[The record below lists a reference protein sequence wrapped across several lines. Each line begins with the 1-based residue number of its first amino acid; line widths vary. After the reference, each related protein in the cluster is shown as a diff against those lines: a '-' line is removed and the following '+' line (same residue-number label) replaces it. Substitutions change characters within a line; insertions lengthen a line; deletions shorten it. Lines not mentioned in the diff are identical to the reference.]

1 MSQHIPVLP
10 ETGFM
15 RLNDV
20 LKFIPI
26 KKTRWYKGVN
36 SGEFPRPIAFSSR
49 VKVYRAE
56 DIRAL
61 IERMGSQ
68 ATEGAE

>member
-1 MSQHIPVLP
+1 MSQTRVSLP
-10 ETGFM
+10 ETGFL

-61 IERMGSQ
+61 IECMGSQ

>member
-15 RLNDV
+15 RLSDV

-68 ATEGAE
+68 ATKGAE

>member
-1 MSQHIPVLP
+1 MARHVPTLP
-10 ETGFM
+10 QFGFL

-20 LKFIPI
+20 LNFIPI

-36 SGEFPRPIAFSSR
+36 SGEFPRPIALSSR

-61 IERMGSQ
+61 IERIGSRS
-68 ATEGAE
+68 TEEAE

>member
-1 MSQHIPVLP
+1 MSQRIPALP
-10 ETGFM
+10 ETGFL

-61 IERMGSQ
+61 VERMGSQ